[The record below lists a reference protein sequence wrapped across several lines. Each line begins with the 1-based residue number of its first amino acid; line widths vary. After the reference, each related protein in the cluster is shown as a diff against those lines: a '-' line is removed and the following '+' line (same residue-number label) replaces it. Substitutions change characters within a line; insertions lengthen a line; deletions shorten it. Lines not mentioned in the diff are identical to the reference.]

1 MKKCIY
7 ILCSLNLLFSL
18 GCTIRNT
25 TNKLIK
31 VPVPE
36 RVEGQADVLELTAP
50 KLDTVRVGF
59 IGLGMRGISAV
70 ERFIHIPGTKIVA
83 LCDIR
88 PECVDKSQKVLIDAG
103 LPKAVTYTGNRLE
116 TSCSDGDLFYGA
128 RKTCCCR
135 STGSY
140 EYGRDM
146 GYY

>member
-103 LPKAVTYTGNRLE
+103 LPKAVTYTGNEEAWKKLCERNDIGNIML
-116 TSCSDGDLFYGA
+116 
-128 RKTCCCR
+128 RWR
-135 STGSY
+135 SILWSK
-140 EYGRDM
+140 ENM
-146 GYY
+146 LL

>member
-70 ERFIHIPGTKIVA
+70 ERFIHIPGTKIVERA
-83 LCDIR
+83 KCRKQIYSYSR
-88 PECVDKSQKVLIDAG
+88 SQNYSSL
-103 LPKAVTYTGNRLE
+103 
-116 TSCSDGDLFYGA
+116 
-128 RKTCCCR
+128 
-135 STGSY
+135 
-140 EYGRDM
+140 
-146 GYY
+146 